1 MSDDS
6 GFKEEGEDGRG
17 WVRERGREEREGT
30 GQKDRRGADSTRT
43 LVLELKSLW
52 FHVPKVL
59 LG

>member
-17 WVRERGREEREGT
+17 WVRERGREAREGT

-43 LVLELKSLW
+43 LVLE
-52 FHVPKVL
+52 
-59 LG
+59 

>member
-43 LVLELKSLW
+43 LVLE
-52 FHVPKVL
+52 
-59 LG
+59 